1 MNIDVD
7 ALKKLDVDLLLD
19 LLIKQLE
26 IGQAAA
32 KQGHDELI
40 DLRQENA
47 RLEAENDEL
56 MNGISKIQKH
66 RADEEERAAN
76 LREAL
81 WKIVDISVRDPN
93 NWAQMY
99 QDCYHIALDAMEKDD
114 SFRDNNYF
122 QELTNAELMKELR
135 ERFA

>member
-81 WKIVDISVRDPN
+81 WENRR
-93 NWAQMY
+93 
-99 QDCYHIALDAMEKDD
+99 HIGSRSEQLGSDVPGLL
-114 SFRDNNYF
+114 SHCPGCNG
-122 QELTNAELMKELR
+122 
-135 ERFA
+135 ER